1 MSLEGEIWLCRN
13 KDDRASKS
21 DMICSA
27 YLYNASDAVAASAPA
42 AAASEPAPPATAQ
55 TN

>member
-1 MSLEGEIWLCRN
+1 MDGGQVDWRDAEIHVLMPTLTTRLRRLCRN

-27 YLYNASDAVAASAPA
+27 YLVN
-42 AAASEPAPPATAQ
+42 E
-55 TN
+55 